1 MTEFLISMAVVVG
14 CAMFYRKILDKLELK
29 EKTKQIAVLVP
40 HTIIVIFI
48 LIYYIVLQV
57 RYVSGWI
64 LFLHVSICL
73 IKEILEFIG
82 KKQDASRL
90 HKWERLS
97 FWSIGIAFLIEVF
110 IR

>member
-1 MTEFLISMAVVVG
+1 MTEFLIALAAVVV
-14 CAMFYRKILDKLELK
+14 CAMLYNKILDKLGLK
-29 EKTKQIAVLVP
+29 EKTRQIAVLVP
-40 HTIIVIFI
+40 HTIIVVFI

-57 RYVSGWI
+57 RYVSSWL
-64 LFLHVSICL
+64 LFLYVCICL
-73 IKEILEFIG
+73 ARELLEFFNQ
-82 KKQDASRL
+82 KQDSDRL